1 MHSTNYVIMF
11 ILALTSLV
19 AVGLTT
25 LREVTYETAEMN
37 KAIFNKR
44 EVIKAVADFIG
55 LEEGQK
61 VGDLSDERVLEIFNN
76 DVKQVVVDMDGNV
89 VDQQTVNGIYK
100 GGLAEHIDM
109 SKEKKK
115 DEKERLLPLYMFS
128 KDGKTK
134 YIVSVI
140 GSGLWD
146 EIWGNIAIEGDLNT
160 VVGASFD
167 HKGETPGLGAEIK
180 DNPSFAAK
188 FKGKKIYNDGMMA
201 LNVRKGGAKDMTYDV
216 DGISGATVTADGVTE
231 MLQRGIKYYN
241 PYFSKIKSSGK

>member
-11 ILALTSLV
+11 VLALTSLV
-19 AVGLTT
+19 AIGLTT
-25 LREVTYETAEMN
+25 LREVTFDTAEMN

-44 EVIKAVADFIG
+44 EVIKAVADHIG
-55 LEEGQK
+55 LEPGQK
-61 VGDLSDERVLEIFNN
+61 VADLPNERVLEIFEN
-76 DVKQVVVDMDGNV
+76 DIKQIVLDMDGNE
-89 VDQQTVNGIYK
+89 VDQNTVQKVYK

-115 DEKERLLPLYMFS
+115 DEKDRLLPLYVYS
-128 KDGKTK
+128 KGGNTK

-146 EIWGNIAIEGDLNT
+146 EIWGNVAMESDLNT

-180 DNPSFAAK
+180 DNPVFAAK
-188 FKGKKIYNDGMMA
+188 FRGKQIYGDGEIK
-201 LNVRKGGAKDMTYDV
+201 LNVRKGGAKDATYDV

-231 MLQRGIKYYN
+231 MLQRGIAYYN
-241 PYFSKIKSSGK
+241 PYFSKIKSSK

>member
-11 ILALTSLV
+11 ILALTSVV
-19 AVGLTT
+19 AIGLTT
-25 LREVTYETAEMN
+25 LREVTFETAEMN
-37 KAIFNKR
+37 KALFNKR
-44 EVIKAVADFIG
+44 EVLKAVADHIG
-55 LEEGQK
+55 LEPGQK
-61 VGDLSDERVLEIFNN
+61 VADLDPSIVLDIFEK
-76 DVKQVVVDMDGNV
+76 DIKQIVVDMDGNE

-115 DEKERLLPLYMFS
+115 DEKDRLLPLYVFT
-128 KDGKTK
+128 KDGKKK

-146 EIWGNIAIEGDLNT
+146 EIWGNIAMEGDLNT

-180 DNPSFAAK
+180 DNPVFAAK
-188 FKGKKIYNDGMMA
+188 FKGKKLFRDGAIA
-201 LNVRKGGAKDMTYDV
+201 LNVRKGGARDMVYDV

-231 MLQRGIKYYN
+231 MLQRGIAYYD
-241 PYFSKIKSSGK
+241 PYFSKIKTSGK